1 MNKTVTG
8 DENLLNVFLERNQGI
23 HAGTDIFIYLYFKT
37 TENKILEV
45 ENENIIILCKRI

>member
-23 HAGTDIFIYLYFKT
+23 HAGTDIFIYILKT